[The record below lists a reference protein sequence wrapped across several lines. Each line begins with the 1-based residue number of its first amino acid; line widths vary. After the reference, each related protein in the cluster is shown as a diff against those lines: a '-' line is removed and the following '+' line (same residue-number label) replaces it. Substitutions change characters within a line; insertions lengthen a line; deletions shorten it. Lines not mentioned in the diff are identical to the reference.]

1 MTLYIG
7 IDPGLTGAIVVLD
20 ESGNLLECA
29 DIPSVKNGT
38 KRDVVLSALVAQL
51 EPYRTPQGSAGR
63 NRHPR
68 AFCCIEKTS
77 SMPGQGVASSYRFGK
92 VCGQI
97 EGIVCALGIPY
108 QLAHPRTWKRAMVR
122 DVEGTDQKAR
132 SVLAASRLW
141 PALDLSLKK
150 HHNRAEAA
158 LIAEYGRITRE
169 VER

>member
-1 MTLYIG
+1 VTLYIG

-51 EPYRTPQGSAGR
+51 EPHRTPQGSAGR

-68 AFCCIEKTS
+68 AFACVEAQNAR
-77 SMPGQGVASSYRFGK
+77 PGQGVSSSLKLGRCF
-92 VCGQI
+92 GQI
-97 EGIVCALGIPY
+97 EGLLAGFGIPY
-108 QLAHPRTWKRAMVR
+108 ENVAPRRWKRAMVR

>member
-1 MTLYIG
+1 VSSSLK
-7 IDPGLTGAIVVLD
+7 L
-20 ESGNLLECA
+20 
-29 DIPSVKNGT
+29 
-38 KRDVVLSALVAQL
+38 
-51 EPYRTPQGSAGR
+51 GR
-63 NRHPR
+63 C
-68 AFCCIEKTS
+68 F
-77 SMPGQGVASSYRFGK
+77 
-92 VCGQI
+92 GQI
-97 EGIVCALGIPY
+97 EGLLAGFGIPY
-108 QLAHPRTWKRAMVR
+108 ENVAPRRWKRAMVR

>member
-1 MTLYIG
+1 
-7 IDPGLTGAIVVLD
+7 
-20 ESGNLLECA
+20 
-29 DIPSVKNGT
+29 
-38 KRDVVLSALVAQL
+38 
-51 EPYRTPQGSAGR
+51 
-63 NRHPR
+63 
-68 AFCCIEKTS
+68 
-77 SMPGQGVASSYRFGK
+77 
-92 VCGQI
+92 
-97 EGIVCALGIPY
+97 
-108 QLAHPRTWKRAMVR
+108 MVR